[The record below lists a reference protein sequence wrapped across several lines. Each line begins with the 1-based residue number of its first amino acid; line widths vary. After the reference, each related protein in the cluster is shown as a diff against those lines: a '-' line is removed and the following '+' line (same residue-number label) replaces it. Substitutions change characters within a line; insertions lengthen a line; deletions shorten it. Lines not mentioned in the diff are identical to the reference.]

1 VELLPKSIC
10 SKNFITSCQI
20 RRAFG
25 DRSRRACGNSHLYFL
40 KIRESFEGIKVKK
53 NAVSL
58 GKICTR
64 CARNVGLFPCPG
76 NSPFERIINIH
87 ATSGARTLAKKNN
100 LAAVAGMYNFQP
112 IFHALC
118 PKCLCFCP
126 GSFSL
131 FHHSQVLKGKLQLA
145 LVSCTLNHS
154 AMI

>member
-1 VELLPKSIC
+1 MIKSIKCYLYQTWSIKKVWFLGKYTSVFWVYTKVELLPKSIC

-25 DRSRRACGNSHLYFL
+25 DRSRRACGNSHLYFF

-53 NAVSL
+53 NAVRL

-118 PKCLCFCP
+118 PK
-126 GSFSL
+126 
-131 FHHSQVLKGKLQLA
+131 
-145 LVSCTLNHS
+145 
-154 AMI
+154 